1 MEKTIRH
8 GIIGLGKTVGI
19 AASHIEGLR
28 RNDSLVLTAVYDI
41 LPQNARDMLDR
52 MGVSGVTVCQSAE
65 ELFSMVDSVSICV
78 PNDQHTALA
87 VEALRHGLHVLVE
100 KPLADSADAA
110 LALEQEAAARPDQV
124 CMVCFNYR
132 EYSVYR
138 FLHDYLCSG
147 ALGRIYFYRQQL
159 GGNRIAQFSVK
170 REWRMDKTQSGPG
183 ALADFGCHM
192 LDLAGWLTGDLCGEV
207 HPLAAACNTVI
218 PERQSLSGDGLQPV
232 TNDDCAVFMARSDSG
247 TLYTFTASRVGI
259 WDHSIEIVGEKGM
272 LRADLSAGNG
282 VQVWLREA
290 GGAYL
295 PENRK
300 VLDIS
305 NEQGHTGILNT
316 CAACIRGECTDPR
329 TVAYGR
335 RMQAT
340 LDWLDQNAL

>member
-132 EYSVYR
+132 EYSVWP
-138 FLHDYLCSG
+138 G
-147 ALGRIYFYRQQL
+147 
-159 GGNRIAQFSVK
+159 
-170 REWRMDKTQSGPG
+170 TSGP
-183 ALADFGCHM
+183 
-192 LDLAGWLTGDLCGEV
+192 
-207 HPLAAACNTVI
+207 
-218 PERQSLSGDGLQPV
+218 
-232 TNDDCAVFMARSDSG
+232 
-247 TLYTFTASRVGI
+247 
-259 WDHSIEIVGEKGM
+259 
-272 LRADLSAGNG
+272 
-282 VQVWLREA
+282 
-290 GGAYL
+290 
-295 PENRK
+295 
-300 VLDIS
+300 
-305 NEQGHTGILNT
+305 
-316 CAACIRGECTDPR
+316 
-329 TVAYGR
+329 
-335 RMQAT
+335 
-340 LDWLDQNAL
+340 